1 MKIFES
7 LFDVIYLSVLVALG
21 VRLLL
26 EKTKGANLFGIMAI
40 VLGLGDGFHLL
51 PRVISHLSPGGFVTI
66 YICPIVGII
75 GIVFSLIEKSVA
87 RALLNFL
94 LVLSFPIL
102 MLMGHLF
109 IK

>member
-1 MKIFES
+1 MN
-7 LFDVIYLSVLVALG
+7 
-21 VRLLL
+21 
-26 EKTKGANLFGIMAI
+26 KTKNKSLWTLIIGVVCLVIAFILKDFEFGFLGNLRPI
-40 VLGLGDGFHLL
+40 
-51 PRVISHLSPGGFVTI
+51 GFVTI

-94 LVLSFPIL
+94 LVLAFPIV
-102 MLMGHLF
+102 MLVGHLF

>member
-1 MKIFES
+1 MN
-7 LFDVIYLSVLVALG
+7 
-21 VRLLL
+21 
-26 EKTKGANLFGIMAI
+26 KTKNKSMWTLIIGVVCLVIAFILKDFEFGFLGNLRPI
-40 VLGLGDGFHLL
+40 
-51 PRVISHLSPGGFVTI
+51 GFVTI

>member
-1 MKIFES
+1 MN
-7 LFDVIYLSVLVALG
+7 
-21 VRLLL
+21 
-26 EKTKGANLFGIMAI
+26 KTKNKSLWTFIIGVVCLIIAFILKDFQFDFLGNLRPI
-40 VLGLGDGFHLL
+40 GL
-51 PRVISHLSPGGFVTI
+51 VTV
-66 YICPIVGII
+66 YICPILGII
-75 GIVFSLIEKSVA
+75 GIVFSLIEKSVV